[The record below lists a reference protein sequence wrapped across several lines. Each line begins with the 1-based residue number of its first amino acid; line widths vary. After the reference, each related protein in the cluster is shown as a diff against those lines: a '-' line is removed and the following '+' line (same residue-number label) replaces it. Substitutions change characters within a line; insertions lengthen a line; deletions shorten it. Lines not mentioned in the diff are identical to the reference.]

1 MNTVEAKI
9 STGIASQGG
18 HWYRNDGAACYE
30 IEKKKGG
37 MRPVDMRDARKHRLV
52 PSVTSVMK
60 VMAKPALEVWKQK
73 QVLLAALTLP
83 MHDGESLD
91 DYAARIM
98 ADSKQQ
104 AIEAARRG
112 TNIHAA
118 IEAHFCG
125 DAIEAVYVPYV
136 VAATEQI
143 FAIGSEWEPEKSFA
157 HPYGYGGK
165 VDLHSRSANVV
176 LDVKTKEFTEADAKK
191 LIYDEHSIQLAA
203 YRYGLDMPTAACGNV
218 FVSVSEPGLVQVV
231 MHDEEELQR
240 GWRIFQGLLSLWKEI
255 KRFDPAF

>member
-1 MNTVEAKI
+1 MEAE
-9 STGIASQGG
+9 T
-18 HWYRNDGAACYE
+18 
-30 IEKKKGG
+30 
-37 MRPVDMRDARKHRLV
+37 
-52 PSVTSVMK
+52 T
-60 VMAKPALEVWKQK
+60 
-73 QVLLAALTLP
+73 
-83 MHDGESLD
+83 
-91 DYAARIM
+91 
-98 ADSKQQ
+98 
-104 AIEAARRG
+104 IEAAQRG

-125 DAIEAVYVPYV
+125 DAIEADYVPYV

-165 VDLHSRSANVV
+165 VDLHSRTSNVV

-255 KRFDPAF
+255 KKFDPAF